1 MQLESA
7 NLPLTINGVDLFES
21 EIPASLPTDTH
32 EIDWTGD
39 LPSDSEVSTITG
51 KTVSGYSAS
60 DKSNWMNDAIAS
72 KLEEAEPNPPD
83 PDDALSQI
91 KAKFVEWAGTEE
103 QALRDLNAMK
113 KDYGAFTSAINQ
125 SNQAEGYPTARKVLD
140 IVDDDNAL
148 PYTDEATRIQV
159 LKDVLKG
166 V

>member
-1 MQLESA
+1 MHITSDDTPIKINGIEI
-7 NLPLTINGVDLFES
+7 NLPDSVT
-21 EIPASLPTDTH
+21 LPVHTH
-32 EIDWTGD
+32 DIDWTND
-39 LPSDSEVSTITG
+39 LPPDSDVEAITK
-51 KTVSGYSAS
+51 KTLEGYNEA
-60 DKSNWMNDAIAS
+60 DKANWMSDAIAS